1 MDTQRS
7 RRGGCLPALI
17 TKGVDQF
24 CLVNMA
30 RFWKALR
37 PLGHYFRRM
46 RAKLGAPKAI
56 TAAAHKLAR
65 IIFHMLTTKQDYHE
79 TIAAQNEIQ
88 NRQRLEA
95 RLHKQA
101 QELG

>member
-1 MDTQRS
+1 
-7 RRGGCLPALI
+7 
-17 TKGVDQF
+17 
-24 CLVNMA
+24 
-30 RFWKALR
+30 
-37 PLGHYFRRM
+37 
-46 RAKLGAPKAI
+46 
-56 TAAAHKLAR
+56 
-65 IIFHMLTTKQDYHE
+65 MLTTKQDYHE